1 MSSIKIN
8 KIIDPEKTIKLGPV
22 EIKLK
27 GVDFRKEQAIESVKY
42 KRPKTEE
49 EAEELGAEYVYRLI
63 SNCVKEVSGI
73 VVEIDGKEEDF
84 KPEFKLNGQMTLES
98 YTILMRA
105 LIYNGLDLTTEAMK
119 FYNESKMQGVKIDK
133 KKINKKKE

>member
-42 KRPKTEE
+42 KRVTSEE
-49 EAEELGAEYVYRLI
+49 KAEELGAEYVYRLI
-63 SNCVKEVSGI
+63 SHCVKEVKGI

-84 KPEFKLNGQMTLES
+84 KCEFNDNNQLTLES

-105 LIYNGLDLTTEAMK
+105 LLYNGYDLTKDVVK
-119 FYNESKMQGVKIDK
+119 FYQESKMQGVKIDK
-133 KKINKKKE
+133 KKIKK